1 MIIKK
6 WLAILKENNEAICSM
21 DEIVVEIE
29 HKLTGLAG
37 TRIELVALK
46 MVLHGSNGIGTLGNE
61 RTGFDSQVWKLD
73 ILCSPPKKNKVVEGM
88 FEKSGIPKMNKSL

>member
-1 MIIKK
+1 
-6 WLAILKENNEAICSM
+6 M

-46 MVLHGSNGIGTLGNE
+46 NGTARVQRDRDTRE
-61 RTGFDSQVWKLD
+61 RENWVRLPGAEV
-73 ILCSPPKKNKVVEGM
+73 GY
-88 FEKSGIPKMNKSL
+88 SLFTV

>member
-1 MIIKK
+1 
-6 WLAILKENNEAICSM
+6 M

-46 MVLHGSNGIGTLGNE
+46 NGTA
-61 RTGFDSQVWKLD
+61 RVQWDRDTHK
-73 ILCSPPKKNKVVEGM
+73 
-88 FEKSGIPKMNKSL
+88 

>member
-1 MIIKK
+1 
-6 WLAILKENNEAICSM
+6 M

-46 MVLHGSNGIGTLGNE
+46 NGTARVQWDRDARKRENWVRLPGAEVGYFLFT
-61 RTGFDSQVWKLD
+61 V
-73 ILCSPPKKNKVVEGM
+73 
-88 FEKSGIPKMNKSL
+88 

>member
-1 MIIKK
+1 
-6 WLAILKENNEAICSM
+6 M

-46 MVLHGSNGIGTLGNE
+46 NGTA
-61 RTGFDSQVWKLD
+61 RVQRDRDAQK
-73 ILCSPPKKNKVVEGM
+73 
-88 FEKSGIPKMNKSL
+88 

>member
-1 MIIKK
+1 
-6 WLAILKENNEAICSM
+6 M

-46 MVLHGSNGIGTLGNE
+46 NGTARVQWDRDARKRENWVRLPGAEVGY
-61 RTGFDSQVWKLD
+61 
-73 ILCSPPKKNKVVEGM
+73 
-88 FEKSGIPKMNKSL
+88 SLFTV

>member
-1 MIIKK
+1 
-6 WLAILKENNEAICSM
+6 M

-46 MVLHGSNGIGTLGNE
+46 NGTARVQRDRDAQE
-61 RTGFDSQVWKLD
+61 RENWVGLPGAEV
-73 ILCSPPKKNKVVEGM
+73 GY
-88 FEKSGIPKMNKSL
+88 SLFTV

>member
-1 MIIKK
+1 
-6 WLAILKENNEAICSM
+6 M

-46 MVLHGSNGIGTLGNE
+46 NGTARVQWDRDARE
-61 RTGFDSQVWKLD
+61 RENWVRFPGAEV
-73 ILCSPPKKNKVVEGM
+73 GY
-88 FEKSGIPKMNKSL
+88 SLFTV

>member
-1 MIIKK
+1 
-6 WLAILKENNEAICSM
+6 M

-61 RTGFDSQVWKLD
+61 RTGFDSQVRKLD
-73 ILCSPPKKNKVVEGM
+73 ILCSPSKKNKVVEGM
-88 FEKSGIPKMNKSL
+88 LEKSGIPKMNKSL

>member
-1 MIIKK
+1 
-6 WLAILKENNEAICSM
+6 M

-46 MVLHGSNGIGTLGNE
+46 KWNC
-61 RTGFDSQVWKLD
+61 TG
-73 ILCSPPKKNKVVEGM
+73 PTG
-88 FEKSGIPKMNKSL
+88 